1 MLFNNKKNIYLKY
14 VLFFNYKLNMS
25 LINRYGGSIAIGMVV
40 GQSIHYI
47 EAKYDIYKKIKVL
60 EDENKNIL
68 NSIDNS

>member
-1 MLFNNKKNIYLKY
+1 
-14 VLFFNYKLNMS
+14 MS